1 MPPPSRLDTLNDLPI
16 SAFRAKYW
24 PHNDSCFK
32 IFGPGDQESWRFQ
45 LRTSDGLTQGELMNC
60 FCLIR
65 DTSAADYKASP
76 DGWHPIKKRREM
88 RLLDMRFILLGR
100 CSLAC
105 PEAELCSPI
114 EGFLSFMLTWE
125 DGVEVIYCYEIHL
138 EEHVRGR
145 GMGKRLMGQLEEVG
159 RRAEVKKAMLTV
171 FKKNKAAVEFYER
184 LGYKED
190 EYSPRPKKLR
200 NGVIK
205 ELDYLIMS
213 KSLISGVKNHEEERQ
228 RKRKAA
234 G

>member
-1 MPPPSRLDTLNDLPI
+1 
-16 SAFRAKYW
+16 
-24 PHNDSCFK
+24 
-32 IFGPGDQESWRFQ
+32 
-45 LRTSDGLTQGELMNC
+45 
-60 FCLIR
+60 
-65 DTSAADYKASP
+65 
-76 DGWHPIKKRREM
+76 M